1 MIRRPPRS
9 TLFPYTTLFRS
20 PRETAQVPMFLRVSS
35 LRCASH
41 VESKLAPCLPLPRPS
56 TRCGVVNQH
65 ERHVVHEKQVV
76 EDREVGG
83 GWGRLS
89 HCDAPSLTCFTSHL
103 AVREGLAGM
112 AGEEKHPPPPRSET
126 TGGEFG
132 GGGVP
137 RRLRGDPLQ

>member
-1 MIRRPPRS
+1 
-9 TLFPYTTLFRS
+9 
-20 PRETAQVPMFLRVSS
+20 MFLRVSS

-41 VESKLAPCLPLPRPS
+41 VESNLAPCLPLPRPS

-65 ERHVVHEKQVV
+65 ERQVVHEKQVV

-89 HCDAPSLTCFTSHL
+89 HCDAPSLTCFSSHL

-112 AGEEKHPPPPRSET
+112 AGDEQPTPPPRAAT
-126 TGGEFG
+126 
-132 GGGVP
+132 P
-137 RRLRGDPLQ
+137 RRAFGRRRLPPPARRGPVY

>member
-1 MIRRPPRS
+1 
-9 TLFPYTTLFRS
+9 
-20 PRETAQVPMFLRVSS
+20 MFLRVSS

-65 ERHVVHEKQVV
+65 ERQVVHEKQVV

-89 HCDAPSLTCFTSHL
+89 HCDAPSLTCFSSHL
-103 AVREGLAGM
+103 AVREGLAAM
-112 AGEEKHPPPPRSET
+112 AGEKHHTPAPGSEPTGEPFGGARLRRRPGENPLEPPA
-126 TGGEFG
+126 G
-132 GGGVP
+132 GGGTGP
-137 RRLRGDPLQ
+137 GGARAT

>member
-1 MIRRPPRS
+1 
-9 TLFPYTTLFRS
+9 
-20 PRETAQVPMFLRVSS
+20 MFLRVSS

-65 ERHVVHEKQVV
+65 ERQVVHEKQVV

-89 HCDAPSLTCFTSHL
+89 HCDAPSLTCFSSHL

-112 AGEEKHPPPPRSET
+112 AGEKKHTPPPGSGTARQHL
-126 TGGEFG
+126 GGAG
-132 GGGVP
+132 LP
-137 RRLRGDPLQ
+137 PPLGREPLPPTAG

>member
-41 VESKLAPCLPLPRPS
+41 VESNLAPCLPLPRPS

-65 ERHVVHEKQVV
+65 ERQVV
-76 EDREVGG
+76 EVREVGG
-83 GWGRLS
+83 GRRRG
-89 HCDAPSLTCFTSHL
+89 TSTN
-103 AVREGLAGM
+103 
-112 AGEEKHPPPPRSET
+112 PPNLLQLPLRST
-126 TGGEFG
+126 
-132 GGGVP
+132 
-137 RRLRGDPLQ
+137 